1 MPAMSRCAQGYPSEK
16 RCRNLAAVMALAARS
31 GYGLFCRLL
40 PERWA
45 VLPAVLLAAVV
56 YVVLALAIGAVT
68 RQDLQTLPK
77 GEKLAD
83 RLHLR

>member
-1 MPAMSRCAQGYPSEK
+1 MRRAKVKKENPP
-16 RCRNLAAVMALAARS
+16 V
-31 GYGLFCRLL
+31 RLL
-40 PERWA
+40 GTMFLL
-45 VLPAVLLAAVV
+45 VLGLVVV

>member
-1 MPAMSRCAQGYPSEK
+1 MARNKVKKEK
-16 RCRNLAAVMALAARS
+16 PPV
-31 GYGLFCRLL
+31 RLL
-40 PERWA
+40 GTMFLL
-45 VLPAVLLAAVV
+45 VLGLVVV

>member
-1 MPAMSRCAQGYPSEK
+1 MPT
-16 RCRNLAAVMALAARS
+16 LLTAVMALAARS

>member
-1 MPAMSRCAQGYPSEK
+1 MKNRIF
-16 RCRNLAAVMALAARS
+16 AAL
-31 GYGLFCRLL
+31 
-40 PERWA
+40 
-45 VLPAVLLAAVV
+45 
-56 YVVLALAIGAVT
+56 LALAIGAVT

>member
-1 MPAMSRCAQGYPSEK
+1 MKDRRGVRANPARGSVAELDIEETLIAPAPRPRRKIRAT
-16 RCRNLAAVMALAARS
+16 RR
-31 GYGLFCRLL
+31 GLWTPR
-40 PERWA
+40 RVIA
-45 VLPAVLLAAVV
+45 
-56 YVVLALAIGAVT
+56 LALAIGAVT

>member
-1 MPAMSRCAQGYPSEK
+1 MKKWIAC
-16 RCRNLAAVMALAARS
+16 
-31 GYGLFCRLL
+31 LL
-40 PERWA
+40 
-45 VLPAVLLAAVV
+45 
-56 YVVLALAIGAVT
+56 VLALAIGAVT

>member
-1 MPAMSRCAQGYPSEK
+1 MNNQTK
-16 RCRNLAAVMALAARS
+16 T
-31 GYGLFCRLL
+31 
-40 PERWA
+40 EREGTFGSS
-45 VLPAVLLAAVV
+45 VL
-56 YVVLALAIGAVT
+56 VLALAIGAVT

>member
-1 MPAMSRCAQGYPSEK
+1 
-16 RCRNLAAVMALAARS
+16 MALAARS
-31 GYGLFCRLL
+31 GYGLFCRFL

>member
-1 MPAMSRCAQGYPSEK
+1 MTPMI
-16 RCRNLAAVMALAARS
+16 LWLD
-31 GYGLFCRLL
+31 
-40 PERWA
+40 A
-45 VLPAVLLAAVV
+45 VLV
-56 YVVLALAIGAVT
+56 VVLALAIGAVT